1 MPLGKLR
8 PPWRHGPLR
17 RGTDVAQSW
26 LVLATGVLI
35 AVAAP
40 TAGVVAGSV
49 VDAAAHRQSADWQP
63 VSAVVT
69 KEPAARVNVDSGTGT
84 GSRVQTTV
92 RWTAA
97 DHSVRTGETV
107 VATGVHVGDHTTV
120 WLDRSGKLVRDPGTP
135 TDSLAESVVAGTV
148 VASGTGLLLYGAEK
162 AGVRLLNR
170 RRYAQWEKEWAELDT
185 RWRHPQQ

>member
-26 LVLATGVLI
+26 IALAAGVLI

-40 TAGVVAGSV
+40 TAGVLAGNA
-49 VDAAAHRQSADWQP
+49 VDAAAHRQSAEWRP
-63 VSAVVT
+63 VSAVVV
-69 KEPAARVNVDSGTGT
+69 KDPAARVTVDSGNGT
-84 GSRVQTTV
+84 GSRVHTIV

-97 DHSVRTGETV
+97 DHSAQTGETTV
-107 VATGVHVGDHTTV
+107 PPGVHVGDHTTV
-120 WLDRSGKLVRDPGTP
+120 WLDQDGKLVRDPSTP

-170 RRYAQWEKEWAELDT
+170 RRYAQWEKEWADLDT